1 MEANVLGAYGPF
13 AAQILGDG
21 PAQLSFRRACFDE
34 VDEWRAKA
42 RSKAL
47 ELIALPEARRTS
59 EVEVVSQSVVDGVAV
74 ERLRWQLPYGPP
86 TEAVFLKPER
96 ATGPL
101 PGIVALHDHGGLKYF
116 GWRKIADDGGP
127 VHPIIRSHREECY
140 GERAWANEIAKL
152 GYAVICHDTFAF
164 ASRRVLV
171 KDVLEAIRWGDAR
184 DVGPKEDE
192 ADIRAYNQWA
202 NQHEHIIAKS
212 LFAAGTTWPAF
223 YLYED
228 QVAVDILCAREEV
241 DSERI
246 GCCGLSGGGLRT
258 VYLGG
263 LDERIRSAVCAGMM
277 TTWRDVVLQKC
288 WTHTW
293 MTWTPHLPKYLDYPE
308 VLGLRVPLPTMVLNN
323 TEDSLFTLAEMRR
336 ADEML
341 RSVYD
346 KAGSPETYTCQF
358 YPGPHKFDVQ
368 MQRDAFEWLD
378 RWLKG

>member
-1 MEANVLGAYGPF
+1 MDANVIGAYGPF

-21 PAQLSFRRACFDE
+21 PAQLSFRNARFDD

-47 ELIALPEARRTS
+47 ELIAIPEEHRTP

-86 TEAVFLKPER
+86 TEAVFLKPEG

-127 VHPIIRSHREECY
+127 VHPVIRSHREECY
-140 GERAWANEIAKL
+140 GGRAWANEIAKL

-184 DVGPKEDE
+184 DVGPNEDE

-202 NQHEHIIAKS
+202 GQHEHVIAKS
-212 LFAAGTTWPAF
+212 LLAAGTTWPAF
-223 YLYED
+223 YLSED

-246 GCCGLSGGGLRT
+246 GCCGLSGGGLRS

-263 LDERIRSAVCAGMM
+263 LDERIRSAVCVGMM
-277 TTWRDVVLQKC
+277 TTWRDIVLQKC

-293 MTWTPHLPKYLDYPE
+293 MGWTPHLPKYLDYPE
-308 VLGLRVPLPTMVLNN
+308 ILGLRVPLPTMVLNN

-336 ADEML
+336 ADEIL
-341 RSVYD
+341 QSVYD
-346 KAGSPETYTCQF
+346 KVGSAETYTCQF
-358 YPGPHKFDVQ
+358 YPGHHKFDAQ
-368 MQRDAFEWLD
+368 MQRDAFEWID
-378 RWLKG
+378 RWLKA